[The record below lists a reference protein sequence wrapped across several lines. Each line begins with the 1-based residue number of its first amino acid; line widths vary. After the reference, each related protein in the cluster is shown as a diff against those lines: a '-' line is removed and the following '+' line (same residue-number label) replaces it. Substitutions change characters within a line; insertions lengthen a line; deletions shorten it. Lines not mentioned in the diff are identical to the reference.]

1 MMKGSELE
9 SHSQKVKIM
18 HLEILQH
25 ASKSFIISE
34 DNMLKFLI
42 LRTGITMKM

>member
-9 SHSQKVKIM
+9 SHSQKGENT

-34 DNMLKFLI
+34 DNMLEIFN
-42 LRTGITMKM
+42 TWTE